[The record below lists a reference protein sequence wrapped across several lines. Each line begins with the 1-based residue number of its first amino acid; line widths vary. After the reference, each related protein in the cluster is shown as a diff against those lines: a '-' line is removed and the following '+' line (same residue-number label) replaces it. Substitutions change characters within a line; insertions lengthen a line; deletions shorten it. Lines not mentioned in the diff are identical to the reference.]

1 MNREEKSQVID
12 DVRATLERSKVA
24 VVAHYRGMTVGEMTE
39 LRKKFRES
47 GSEFRVVKNT
57 LAKRAAEGTPFAGLA
72 SLLTGPTGLATSM
85 DPVAPARV
93 LDGFASGHPNL
104 QIVGGVLDGKLVDAQ
119 GITALAR
126 LPSREVLLAR
136 MLGSMNAPIQGFV
149 GVLAAVPG
157 SFVRVLAQIQKQKEE
172 QQAA

>member
-12 DVRATLERSKVA
+12 DVRASLGRSRVA

-39 LRKKFRES
+39 LRRKIRES

-57 LAKRAAEGTPFAGLA
+57 LAKRAAQGTPFEGLDA
-72 SLLTGPTGLATSM
+72 LLTGPTSLATSM
-85 DPVAPARV
+85 DPVAPAKA
-93 LDGFASGHPNL
+93 LDDFAKDHPNL
-104 QIVGGVLDGKLVDAQ
+104 QIVGGVLDGKLVDAK
-119 GITALAR
+119 GITALAK

-136 MLGSMNAPIQGFV
+136 MLGSLNSPIQGFV

-157 SFVRVLAQIQKQKEE
+157 SLVRVLAQIQKQKEE
-172 QQAA
+172 QAA